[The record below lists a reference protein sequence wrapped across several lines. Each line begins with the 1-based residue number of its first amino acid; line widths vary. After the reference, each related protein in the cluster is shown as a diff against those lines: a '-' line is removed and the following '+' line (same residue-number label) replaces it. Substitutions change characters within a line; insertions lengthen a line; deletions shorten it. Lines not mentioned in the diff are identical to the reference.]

1 MKRVV
6 ITGAGTINAL
16 GLSVADT
23 WTAMREGHC
32 GIGPLEFRDVERL
45 QIRIGGQVKG
55 FEAEGRYNRQQISLY
70 DRFTQF
76 TLAAA
81 KEAIDQSG
89 LVFSGALSARSGVVL
104 GTAGG
109 GVSTWDDNYRAVYEE
124 GKNRV
129 HPFVVPKLM
138 NNAGQATSAWNG
150 TSRGHPLPSRRPVPR
165 PITRW
170 RRRSRWCARGWPP
183 R

>member
-16 GLSVADT
+16 GLTVPDT
-23 WTAMREGHC
+23 MVAMREGVC
-32 GIGPLEFRDVERL
+32 GIGPLEFRDVDRL
-45 QIRIGGQVKG
+45 SIQIGGQVEG
-55 FEAEGRYNRQQISLY
+55 FEAEARYNRQQMSLY

-89 LVFSGALSARSGVVL
+89 LTFSGELSAQSGVVL

-109 GVSTWDDNYRAVYEE
+109 GCQHLGR
-124 GKNRV
+124 
-129 HPFVVPKLM
+129 
-138 NNAGQATSAWNG
+138 Q
-150 TSRGHPLPSRRPVPR
+150 LPRRL
-165 PITRW
+165 
-170 RRRSRWCARGWPP
+170 
-183 R
+183 